1 MIIRQATE
9 QDWPQIYPIDAV
21 LWPAAAAG
29 IRLGIHV
36 PNFGAQSNAPAHLS
50 WTRFAESNGFA
61 AIVMSDHVAPT
72 SEVTDVYPPPFYDPL
87 TAIAWLAGQSQDLLF
102 ATSVLV
108 VPYRHPLLTARVS
121 AMLHEISGGRFAL
134 GVGVG
139 WSATEFQALGAD
151 YARRGQITDDY
162 LQVITTAW
170 RQRHID
176 AGLAGLRITVRHHWA
191 QTRPTVADPSLGR
204 RLGLPGHPACRPV
217 RHRLAPDQPRPRL
230 AAAHGAARPAPG
242 EPAKRRLECQ
252 ASCPGSSSGR
262 RPHRSNCLARRSA
275 SVRSPRSPRTSS
287 SSPDVGAE
295 VIILDP
301 NPDTPRPRDYACER
315 NDLLRSPRRPN
326 VTELPGAGPPPTRY
340 LRPHS
345 G

>member
-1 MIIRQATE
+1 MI
-9 QDWPQIYPIDAV
+9 
-21 LWPAAAAG
+21 G
-29 IRLGIHV
+29 LGINV
-36 PNFGAQSNAPAHLS
+36 PNFGPQTDTRALLS

-61 AIVMSDHVAPT
+61 AIVLSDHVAPT

-87 TAIAWLAGQSQDLLF
+87 TAIAWLAGQAQELLF

-176 AGLAGLRITVRHHWA
+176 ADLGGLRITGVATGPNPAGGRIPLWVGGSGGPAIRRAVRFGTAWHPINPDGAWL
-191 QTRPTVADPSLGR
+191 QRT
-204 RLGLPGHPACRPV
+204 GLPALRRESQRVGAALPGIVPRIKFRP
-217 RHRLAPDQPRPRL
+217 
-230 AAAHGAARPAPG
+230 AAAPVTGPDRPLGVGTITQITADIRFLAGLGAD
-242 EPAKRRLECQ
+242 L
-252 ASCPGSSSGR
+252 
-262 RPHRSNCLARRSA
+262 
-275 SVRSPRSPRTSS
+275 
-287 SSPDVGAE
+287 
-295 VIILDP
+295 IILDP
-301 NPDTPRPRDYACER
+301 NPDTPRPRDYAGER
-315 NDLLRSPRRPN
+315 NDLLAVRAA
-326 VTELPGAGPPPTRY
+326 LM
-340 LRPHS
+340 
-345 G
+345 

>member
-1 MIIRQATE
+1 MI
-9 QDWPQIYPIDAV
+9 
-21 LWPAAAAG
+21 G
-29 IRLGIHV
+29 LGINV
-36 PNFGAQSNAPAHLS
+36 PNFGPQTDTRALLS

-61 AIVMSDHVAPT
+61 AIVLSDHVAPT

-87 TAIAWLAGQSQDLLF
+87 TAIAWLAGQAQDLLF

-176 AGLAGLRITVRHHWA
+176 ADLGGLRITGVATGPNPVGGRIPLWVGGSAGPAIRRAVRFGTAWHPINPDGAWLQH
-191 QTRPTVADPSLGR
+191 T
-204 RLGLPGHPACRPV
+204 GLPALRRESQRVGAALPGIVPRIKFRP
-217 RHRLAPDQPRPRL
+217 
-230 AAAHGAARPAPG
+230 AAAPVTGPDRPLGVGTITQITTDIRFLAGLGAD
-242 EPAKRRLECQ
+242 L
-252 ASCPGSSSGR
+252 
-262 RPHRSNCLARRSA
+262 
-275 SVRSPRSPRTSS
+275 
-287 SSPDVGAE
+287 
-295 VIILDP
+295 IILDP
-301 NPDTPRPRDYACER
+301 NPDTPRPRDYAGER
-315 NDLLRSPRRPN
+315 NDLLEVRAA
-326 VTELPGAGPPPTRY
+326 LM
-340 LRPHS
+340 
-345 G
+345 